1 MFAALLRYPRADRR
15 AIAQEWARRSNAAQA
30 EARLVR
36 GPDADTIRA
45 RALND
50 ARGQILR
57 EGRTFCA
64 AGVTHWQII
73 RSVAGRTDQRDVLV
87 DGRLWRTCGP
97 RRLPAWL
104 R

>member
-1 MFAALLRYPRADRR
+1 MLAALLRYPRSERR
-15 AIAQEWARRSNAAQA
+15 SIAQEWARRSNSAQA

-36 GPDADTIRA
+36 GPDADTLRA
-45 RALND
+45 RALGD
-50 ARGQILR
+50 ARGQVLR
-57 EGRTFCA
+57 DGCTYR
-64 AGVTHWQII
+64 AGVITHWQVA

-87 DGRLWRTCGP
+87 NGKLWRTCGP